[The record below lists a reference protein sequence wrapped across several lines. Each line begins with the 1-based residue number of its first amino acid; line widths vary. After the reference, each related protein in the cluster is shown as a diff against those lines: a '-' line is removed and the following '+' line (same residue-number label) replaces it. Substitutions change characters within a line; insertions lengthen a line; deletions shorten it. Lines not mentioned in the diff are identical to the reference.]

1 VELVQFCCN
10 FGIFRLLLLVIFSNR
25 LAEEVLDKT
34 LLVDIEDILI
44 LFVLFEQG
52 VWSYLILLEHGLDLG
67 SSLLEPDE
75 IRVKLE
81 T

>member
-1 VELVQFCCN
+1 MVQFCCN
-10 FGIFRLLLLVIFSNR
+10 FGKVRLLLVVIFSNR

-52 VWSYLILLEHGLDLG
+52 VWSHLILLEHGLNLG
-67 SSLLEPDE
+67 SGLLEPDE
-75 IRVKLE
+75 ISVKLE